1 MDEATRR
8 AKEEH
13 VTGHTGTS
21 VLELQQVLTVT
32 LLSYALWQAVT
43 KTWHPGRHSMLLEY
57 LCEFATLVL
66 PFLLSVTTEWKSQA
80 LVALLLATVFVS
92 CLPVSQHV
100 EKAAKNRPTKSAA
113 QFHLPFLT
121 PVRGCL
127 QVVTII
133 CILAVDFRIFPRRF
147 AKTETFG
154 TSLMD
159 LGVGLFIF
167 SGGVVAGPRLKTTA
181 SEPLQK
187 LYKSIKLCAP
197 VMVLGVARMI
207 LTKGVNY
214 QEHVTEYGVHWNFFM
229 TLALIPLVITI
240 LQLLAPGLS
249 FTTLAVV
256 ISVELSN
263 DTGKQVYTILLQN
276 MGLEQYIMDAPRD
289 NIFNMNREGI
299 CSFFG
304 YLAIFL
310 FAADIGARLRTYTT
324 YQTVPVALP
333 QILRALLAILTVLS
347 IAFAVS
353 TQILGIQV
361 SRRLANISYVLWVS
375 LSGVFHVSGCA
386 LVDLLYVTRAELRTP
401 LLYKA
406 INRNQLAIF
415 LVGNLLTGLVN
426 LSINTLEVSDSTAYA
441 ILTVYIFIV
450 GGVALILDH
459 LNLTLKL

>member
-13 VTGHTGTS
+13 VTGHNGTS

-32 LLSYALWQAVT
+32 LLSYALWKAVT
-43 KTWHPGRHSMLLEY
+43 QTWHPGRRSMLLEY
-57 LCEFATLVL
+57 SCEFATLVL
-66 PFLLSVTTEWKSQA
+66 PFLLSVTTEWKSQTLA
-80 LVALLLATVFVS
+80 ALLLATVFVS
-92 CLPVSQHV
+92 CLPVPQHV
-100 EKAAKNRPTKSAA
+100 EKAAKNKPTKSIA

-133 CILAVDFRIFPRRF
+133 CILAVDFRVFPRRF

-181 SEPLQK
+181 GEPIEK
-187 LYKSIKLCAP
+187 LYKSIKLCTP
-197 VMVLGVARMI
+197 VMILGVARMI

-256 ISVELSN
+256 ISVA
-263 DTGKQVYTILLQN
+263 YTILLQN
-276 MGLEQYIMDAPRD
+276 MGLERYIMEAPRD
-289 NIFNMNREGI
+289 NIFSMNREGI

-310 FAADIGARLRTYTT
+310 LAADIGARLRMYTT
-324 YQTVPVALP
+324 HQTVPVALP
-333 QILRALLAILTVLS
+333 QILRELLAILISLS
-347 IAFAVS
+347 IAFAVA

-375 LSGVFHVSGCA
+375 LSGVYHVSGCA
-386 LVDLLYVTRAELRTP
+386 LIDLLYGTRAEIQTP

-426 LSINTLEVSDSTAYA
+426 LSVNTLEVSDSTAYA
-441 ILTVYIFIV
+441 ILTLYIFIV
-450 GGVALILDH
+450 GGVAVILDH